1 MAVDEVSAA
10 PEPDWWVVVVATTV
24 VIDPAAEPVGSDS
37 MAVRMFVGID
47 VVVVLGASAVVSGSA
62 LLVLTL
68 PEPVLALEDSVSD
81 SEFESSAEGLLVAT
95 GPLTPTGAPTAVSAT
110 AGLTL

>member
-1 MAVDEVSAA
+1 VDDEVSAA
-10 PEPDWWVVVVATTV
+10 PEPDWWAVVVATTV

-68 PEPVLALEDSVSD
+68 LEPVLVLEDSDSD
-81 SEFESSAEGLLVAT
+81 SESSAEGLLVAT